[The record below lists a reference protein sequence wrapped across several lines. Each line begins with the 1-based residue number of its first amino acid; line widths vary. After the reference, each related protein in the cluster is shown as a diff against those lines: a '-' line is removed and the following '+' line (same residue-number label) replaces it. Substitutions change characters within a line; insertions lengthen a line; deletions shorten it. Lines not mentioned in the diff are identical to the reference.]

1 MVAQLLQPS
10 CAIHPPHALRANTC
24 WHPIW
29 GIGKRSHH
37 IITDG
42 SLPENKF
49 FFWDVCVY
57 TGADEEI
64 RKKNPN
70 RNGFH
75 LRPTRMLR
83 DTFAL
88 HPPAKPFMMILL
100 PIFYWEQMHPF
111 QCITHSNDVTPSS
124 LNRVSIS
131 YLWKHGRPIKCIQI
145 SILKRKYTSEKCDEI
160 VLRAARSNW
169 TVVEELLRWH
179 QISSA
184 ITHPL
189 FFFFLKKEEEETC
202 RGGAARASDSV

>member
-1 MVAQLLQPS
+1 
-10 CAIHPPHALRANTC
+10 
-24 WHPIW
+24 
-29 GIGKRSHH
+29 
-37 IITDG
+37 
-42 SLPENKF
+42 
-49 FFWDVCVY
+49 
-57 TGADEEI
+57 
-64 RKKNPN
+64 
-70 RNGFH
+70 
-75 LRPTRMLR
+75 MLR

-100 PIFYWEQMHPF
+100 SIFYWEQMHPF

-189 FFFFLKKEEEETC
+189 FFFFLKKKKKKKHVEEEL
-202 RGGAARASDSV
+202 RAQVTRFKRTRKSDPRYNNRNLFLKFAILSSSILQFRNSFVAIHFSNDIKEFHSICQSQEKDQKWCLNGRKIIFTEFLF

>member
-1 MVAQLLQPS
+1 MVF
-10 CAIHPPHALRANTC
+10 
-24 WHPIW
+24 IW
-29 GIGKRSHH
+29 G
-37 IITDG
+37 
-42 SLPENKF
+42 
-49 FFWDVCVY
+49 
-57 TGADEEI
+57 
-64 RKKNPN
+64 
-70 RNGFH
+70 
-75 LRPTRMLR
+75 RPACC

-100 PIFYWEQMHPF
+100 SIFYWEQMHPF

-189 FFFFLKKEEEETC
+189 FFFFFKKRRRRNMSRRSC
-202 RGGAARASDSV
+202 ARKWLGLNGQENQILVTTTAIYF